1 MSFVLLTC
9 IFPQFDV
16 CVCVFNHLIREFLIV
31 LPSSC
36 CNLCK
41 RRVCV
46 CMCVCMR
53 SLRAAQ
59 EMCALLPRFVLESFV
74 KSCLAVREV
83 NCPLS

>member
-9 IFPQFDV
+9 IFSQFDV

-41 RRVCV
+41 RRVYAKFACGAGNV
-46 CMCVCMR
+46 HCGLSSC
-53 SLRAAQ
+53 
-59 EMCALLPRFVLESFV
+59 LESFV
-74 KSCLAVREV
+74 KRCLAVREV